1 MLSPNAKLSPQTGNW
16 APNLEFGDTK
26 MKLGTRILGWKQQR
40 PIARTKS
47 EMRNKKL
54 PVPIKS
60 WDWEQF
66 PSIAR
71 PISQLRIRKANAVEK
86 HANGRKIVAAGPKNK
101 SEDKH
106 VRFFRKYLTIEGG
119 DFQDH
124 SPTRF

>member
-1 MLSPNAKLSPQTGNW
+1 MLSPNAKLGPQTGNW

-40 PIARTKS
+40 PIAARKS

-86 HANGRKIVAAGPKNK
+86 HANGRKSLAAGPKK
-101 SEDKH
+101 QK
-106 VRFFRKYLTIEGG
+106 RG
-119 DFQDH
+119 
-124 SPTRF
+124 

>member
-54 PVPIKS
+54 RVPIKS

-71 PISQLRIRKANAVEK
+71 PISQLRIRKAKCGGTTWPQPQKPGRGTKKVEVRVK
-86 HANGRKIVAAGPKNK
+86 MLPRDQGRGTADKPARLRRK
-101 SEDKH
+101 S
-106 VRFFRKYLTIEGG
+106 
-119 DFQDH
+119 
-124 SPTRF
+124 